1 VVVQGGGRSA
11 AIERKNMGEKI
22 ITKYVGY
29 NKRRVAEQKQVG
41 GGGGGVCVCACGDT
55 RMGMRRETFKG
66 QVTRFAASVLIL
78 ESLPYCRHNSQVLSN
93 PTTGPCTVNVCNSW
107 YRLPHTN
114 YGTHVSW

>member
-41 GGGGGVCVCACGDT
+41 GGG
-55 RMGMRRETFKG
+55 E
-66 QVTRFAASVLIL
+66 AAFVFVHAAIRGW
-78 ESLPYCRHNSQVLSN
+78 E
-93 PTTGPCTVNVCNSW
+93 
-107 YRLPHTN
+107 
-114 YGTHVSW
+114 